1 MKFPSWHHRAGK
13 DQKMSVRVSIQGG
26 KMPSGRAL
34 LISLCH
40 CLLHLTVDQVY
51 FGFFLIYFKINK
63 YEHLALKNISFYEI
77 DDFSFL
83 SFFEKKKVL
92 ARVDKL
98 HLGDSCVG
106 FLYGEIITF
115 WRGIHLYLQVNV
127 TITNAPLFYFRRRVL
142 SFKFQTYIKSA

>member
-1 MKFPSWHHRAGK
+1 
-13 DQKMSVRVSIQGG
+13 
-26 KMPSGRAL
+26 MPSGRAL

-83 SFFEKKKVL
+83 SFFEKKKYRHVL
-92 ARVDKL
+92 TNCTWETVVWDFCMVKSL
-98 HLGDSCVG
+98 
-106 FLYGEIITF
+106 TF
-115 WRGIHLYLQVNV
+115 DVE
-127 TITNAPLFYFRRRVL
+127 
-142 SFKFQTYIKSA
+142 YIYIYK